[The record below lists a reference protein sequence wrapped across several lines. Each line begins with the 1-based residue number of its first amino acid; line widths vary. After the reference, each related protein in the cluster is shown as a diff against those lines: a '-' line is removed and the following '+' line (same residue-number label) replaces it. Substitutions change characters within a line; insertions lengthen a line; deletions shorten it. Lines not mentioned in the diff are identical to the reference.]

1 MLKWEKQKGLRG
13 LAVWMA
19 MMAGAASVAGCGQ
32 RENKERQEEKPAPQE
47 IAGEK
52 QGTLTGGAE
61 EEQQAFAPEQE
72 ETAAE
77 DGVETAQKAYDI
89 ATQSYNVGRSTIT
102 ELNDAQLALTQSKL
116 TSL

>member
-47 IAGEK
+47 IAGEE
-52 QGTLTGGAE
+52 QSSLTGESGE
-61 EEQQAFAPEQE
+61 GREAFAPERE
-72 ETAAE
+72 EAAAE
-77 DGVETAQKAYDI
+77 DGVELTDKAEEFLSSMTLEQKIY
-89 ATQSYNVGRSTIT
+89 QMFVIT
-102 ELNDAQLALTQSKL
+102 P
-116 TSL
+116 